1 MMALTSWNIGN
12 HEVIVSHKNDAITVS
27 LTEEELVSY
36 DLEGRYLG
44 SYDHGT
50 NIRRGLDNTFQLR
63 WREKI
68 SGSDRLHHRILSDE
82 EASQH
87 YEDLRL
93 RVAQIQEDSQA
104 GRAFPETLTVIAR
117 AINTTYA
124 HLDESA
130 KAFSRI
136 YGHIPILPPD
146 QYRALVAQAT
156 DGCTYNQCTF
166 CTLYRDKTFRVRSPE
181 DFHDHIQ
188 NVLKFLGRGLSYR
201 KSIFLG
207 DANAIALATGKLEK
221 LFAVLQDIP
230 ELKTI
235 MEKGGIHAFL
245 DSYTGA
251 HKEVSEYRTL
261 NELGLRRV
269 SLGVESGSE
278 NLLAF
283 VNKPGSQ
290 TEILEV
296 VHTLKKAGLA
306 VVIILMVGLGGKT
319 YQTEHLEQ
327 SVDLVKKL
335 PLGRGDIIYLSQF
348 LRKPGA
354 PYLAEADHAGIS
366 SMSDL
371 EVAVETQHWK
381 SAILK
386 VIQAREIKVAPYS
399 FQRFL
404 Y

>member
-12 HEVIVSHKNDAITVS
+12 REVIVSHKYDAITVS

-44 SYDHGT
+44 SYNHGS

-63 WREKI
+63 WREKMA
-68 SGSDRLHHRILSDE
+68 GNDRLRHQILSDE
-82 EASQH
+82 EASKH

-93 RVAQIQEDSQA
+93 RVAQIQGDPQA
-104 GRAFPETLTVIAR
+104 GRAFPRTLAIIER
-117 AINTTYA
+117 ATNITYA
-124 HLDESA
+124 QLDESG
-130 KAFSRI
+130 KEFSRL

-156 DGCTYNQCTF
+156 DGCTYNRCAF
-166 CTLYRDKTFRVRSPE
+166 CTLYRDKTFRVRTPE
-181 DFHDHIQ
+181 DFQAHIQ
-188 NVLKFLGRGLSYR
+188 DVLKFLGRGLSYR
-201 KSIFLG
+201 KSVFLG
-207 DANAIALATGKLEK
+207 DANAIALATDKLEK
-221 LFAVLQDIP
+221 LFAVLRDIS

-245 DSYTGA
+245 DIYTGVR
-251 HKEVSEYRTL
+251 KEVSEYRTL
-261 NELGLRRV
+261 KDLGLQRV

-283 VNKPGSQ
+283 VEKPGSQ

-296 VHTLKKAGLA
+296 VHALKEAGLA
-306 VVIILMVGLGGKT
+306 VTVIMMVGLGGKT
-319 YQTEHLEQ
+319 YQAEHLEH
-327 SVDLVKKL
+327 SVALVKRL
-335 PLGRGDIIYLSQF
+335 PLGRDDIIYLSQF
-348 LRKPGA
+348 MPKLGA
-354 PYLAEADHAGIS
+354 PYLVKAKQAGIN
-366 SMSDL
+366 SMSDM
-371 EVAVETQHWK
+371 EIVIETQHWK
-381 SAILK
+381 SVILK
-386 VIQAREIKVAPYS
+386 VLQARGVKVAPYS

>member
-1 MMALTSWNIGN
+1 MALTSWNIGN
-12 HEVIVSHKNDAITVS
+12 REVIVSHKYDAITLS
-27 LTEEELVSY
+27 LTEQELVSY

-44 SYDHGT
+44 SYDHGS

-63 WREKI
+63 WREKLA
-68 SGSDRLHHRILSDE
+68 GNTRLCHQILSDE
-82 EASQH
+82 EARQH

-93 RVAQIQEDSQA
+93 RVAQIQEDPQA
-104 GRAFPETLTVIAR
+104 GRAFPETLAIIKR
-117 AINTTYA
+117 ATNTTYA
-124 HLDESA
+124 QLDESA
-130 KAFSRI
+130 REFSRL

-181 DFHDHIQ
+181 DFLDHIQ

-201 KSIFLG
+201 KSVFLG
-207 DANAIALATGKLEK
+207 DANAIALATDKLEK
-221 LFAVLQDIP
+221 LFTVLRDIS
-230 ELKTI
+230 ELKTM

-245 DSYTGA
+245 DIYTGA
-251 HKEVSEYRTL
+251 RKEVSEYRIL
-261 NELGLRRV
+261 KDLGLRRV

-278 NLLAF
+278 NLMEF

-290 TEILEV
+290 NEILEV
-296 VHTLKKAGLA
+296 VHTLKEAGLA
-306 VVIILMVGLGGKT
+306 VVVILMVGLGGKT
-319 YQTEHLEQ
+319 YQAEHLEH
-327 SVDLVKKL
+327 SVDLVKQL

-348 LRKPGA
+348 MPKPGA
-354 PYLAEADHAGIS
+354 PYLAEANQAGIS
-366 SMSDL
+366 PMSDM
-371 EVAVETQHWK
+371 EIVVETQHWK
-381 SAILK
+381 NIILK
-386 VIQAREIKVAPYS
+386 VMHARGVKVAPYS